1 MDCTVS
7 FLRCLP
13 WCSVFDTNKQSLLQI
28 PCVPWHVISALL
40 PILSLSSNT
49 AFCAVQATSLN
60 QTSEIVWLF
69 LEMTDAYFSV
79 PALSAK
85 MSTAIT

>member
-1 MDCTVS
+1 MS
-7 FLRCLP
+7 S
-13 WCSVFDTNKQSLLQI
+13 WCNVFDTNRQSLLQI
-28 PCVPWHVISALL
+28 PCVSWHVISALL

-69 LEMTDAYFSV
+69 LEMLGAYFGV
-79 PALSAK
+79 PALAAK
-85 MSTAIT
+85 TSTAITQ